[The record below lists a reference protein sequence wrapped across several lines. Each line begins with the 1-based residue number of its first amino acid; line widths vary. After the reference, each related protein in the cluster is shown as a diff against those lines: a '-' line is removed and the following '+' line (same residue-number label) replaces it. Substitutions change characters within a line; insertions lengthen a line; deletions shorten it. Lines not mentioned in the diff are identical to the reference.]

1 LKDPP
6 WRDTVLAVNSA
17 EPRSTSVRLASLDIG
32 RMAACWYVMLFHASM
47 DVHAQNAV
55 LGYGFS
61 GVQFFMMLSGYVLA
75 RPYLETQPNRPFS
88 LGRYA
93 LGRVTRILPPYY
105 VVVLLAAAMTFLG
118 HGSSATPVSRA
129 ELPWHVFAHLA
140 FVHTFFVGTFN
151 SLVSVLW
158 SLGLEW
164 QYYVVMP
171 ALLVAFRARRPWLV
185 MLVVIVFTV
194 LARQALTAWVPERGY
209 LLRGLCFARLTE
221 FAAGVALAALLGRR
235 WSKGRVFA
243 FAVVLGGLGLA
254 SVTRGAVYTEFGVQG
269 VVLVVFT
276 ALRLFGPAVA
286 RSKGTRF
293 LQFLGEVSYS
303 TYLVHTL
310 AGKTMLA
317 GLAHVPALA
326 GLGSASRLAL
336 YALAGQLGGIAFYT
350 FVEKPTT
357 LWAGRLVAPRAE
369 TATRPTPERP
379 L

>member
-1 LKDPP
+1 M
-6 WRDTVLAVNSA
+6 RGVNSETA
-17 EPRSTSVRLASLDIG
+17 PRSPSGRLASLDIG

-47 DVHAQNAV
+47 DVRAQNAV

-75 RPYLETQPNRPFS
+75 RPYLEVRPERPLS
-88 LGRYA
+88 VSRYA

-105 VVVLLAAAMTFLG
+105 VVVLLAGALTFLG

-129 ELPWHVFAHLA
+129 DLPWHVFAHLA
-140 FVHTFFVGTFN
+140 FVHTFFADTFN

-164 QYYVVMP
+164 QYYVLFPV
-171 ALLVAFRARRPWLV
+171 LVVAFRARRPLIV
-185 MLVVIVFTV
+185 MAGAIVLTV
-194 LARQALTAWVPERGY
+194 LTRHALAAGLPDRGY

-221 FAAGVALAALLGRR
+221 FAAGVALAALLGLG
-235 WSKGRVFA
+235 WSKGRVLA

-254 SVTRGAVYTEFGVQG
+254 SATRGLLYLEFGIQG
-269 VVLVVFT
+269 VVLIIFA

-286 RSKGTRF
+286 RGPGTRF
-293 LQFLGEVSYS
+293 LQFLGEASYS

-317 GLAHVPALA
+317 GLGHLPAL
-326 GLGSASRLAL
+326 GSGARIAL
-336 YALAGQLGGIAFYT
+336 YALAGQLAGIAFYSY
-350 FVEKPTT
+350 VEKPTT
-357 LWAGRLVAPRAE
+357 RWAARLIA
-369 TATRPTPERP
+369 RPTR
-379 L
+379 